1 MTTTTETTGATAPPP
16 VDTLPVTYLCE
27 VRVAFDPAMLVYET
41 PSGLRIDAIASGGT
55 VRGPRL
61 DAEVLPGGGDWL
73 ELAGDGIARMDVRA
87 TFRTTDGAIIHY
99 RSTGRITLGDE
110 ARQRFLA
117 GETVYAEEAHGR
129 AAPLFE
135 TAAGPHRWLNG
146 VLAVGRVVELSQ
158 RHIRYQLFVVE

>member
-1 MTTTTETTGATAPPP
+1 MTTTETTGVRAAPP
-16 VDTLPVTYLCE
+16 DALPVTPLCE
-27 VRVAFDPAMLVYET
+27 VRVAFDPAMLVYPT

-87 TFRTTDGAIIHY
+87 TFRATDGGVIHY
-99 RSTGRITLGDE
+99 RSAGRIVLTDE
-110 ARQRFLA
+110 ARERFLA
-117 GETVYAEEAHGR
+117 GGTVGPGEVYGR

-135 TAAGPHRWLNG
+135 TAAEPHRWLNG
-146 VLAVGRVVELSQ
+146 ILAVGRVVELSQ
-158 RHIRYQLFVVE
+158 RHIHYELFVVE